1 MLAAV
6 AYRAQSCTAYV
17 SLVARSVWQRP
28 QKPTTWAFEGA
39 TGPLNADCCSPSPRA
54 QYIIMAR
61 WAVLL
66 ASAAHPPE

>member
-6 AYRAQSCTAYV
+6 AYRARSCTAYI
-17 SLVARSVWQRP
+17 SLVARSVWQRT
-28 QKPTTWAFEGA
+28 QKRTTEAFEGA
-39 TGPLNADCCSPSPRA
+39 TGPLDADFCSPSPRA
-54 QYIIMAR
+54 QYIVMAR